1 MSEGNRPPNPDRPQ
15 ENEQPLAKLLNDKQ
29 PLARPIR
36 EEEAAAAAEA
46 TQAEAE
52 QQELSRQVGGE
63 QEEKSMAD
71 EQDNPGIRVPRP

>member
-36 EEEAAAAAEA
+36 EEEEAEAAEA

-52 QQELSRQVGGE
+52 QQELSRQVGGSRKKRAWPTSRTT
-63 QEEKSMAD
+63 QGS
-71 EQDNPGIRVPRP
+71 GYPRP